1 MLQIPVWTVYLVS
14 LHYHHELSGAVFSL
28 TDMLILLGLS
38 LLASGAFYVNQVY
51 DYESDLMNKKVMF
64 LQENLLTKSAL
75 LWVFGLTAI
84 VALVIGVFVSLLTAS
99 IFLSLLALAHLY
111 SAPPA
116 RFKDRPVA
124 ALLANGIGHGLLI
137 SVAVMPG
144 MTVHNMGLLGWDNP
158 LYFALTVG
166 GVYLVTT
173 IPDVHGD
180 RFMGKN
186 TMAVWIGRRGTL
198 ALATVFQGS
207 AALLAYS
214 SGFLL
219 LSILA
224 VIASVLSMAAFTIS
238 GERIVLLSAKLPLL
252 LLTLAACWFY
262 PGYLIFL
269 VVLVVSTRAYY
280 RQRFGLTYPRL
291 A

>member
-28 TDMLILLGLS
+28 TDMLILFGLT

-75 LWVFGLTAI
+75 LWIYGLTA
-84 VALVIGVFVSLLTAS
+84 ALAIAIGLFVSILTAG
-99 IFLSLLALAHLY
+99 IFISLLALAQLY

-116 RFKDRPVA
+116 RLKDRPIA
-124 ALLANGIGHGLLI
+124 ALFANSVGHGFLMA
-137 SVAVMPG
+137 VAVMPG
-144 MTVHNMGLLGWDNP
+144 MTVHNTGLLGWDNP

-166 GVYLVTT
+166 SVYLVTT
-173 IPDVHGD
+173 IPDIHGD
-180 RFMGKN
+180 RFMGKR
-186 TMAVWIGRRGTL
+186 TMAVWIGRGGTL
-198 ALATVFQGS
+198 VLAAVFQV
-207 AALLAYS
+207 AAAMVAYS
-214 SGFLL
+214 WGFLL
-219 LSILA
+219 LAILA
-224 VIASVLSMAAFTIS
+224 VMAALLCIAALIVS
-238 GERIVLLSAKLPLL
+238 GERVILLTAKLPLL
-252 LLTLAACWFY
+252 LLTLLACWFY
-262 PGYLIFL
+262 HGYLIFL

>member
-1 MLQIPVWTVYLVS
+1 
-14 LHYHHELSGAVFSL
+14 
-28 TDMLILLGLS
+28 
-38 LLASGAFYVNQVY
+38 
-51 DYESDLMNKKVMF
+51 
-64 LQENLLTKSAL
+64 
-75 LWVFGLTAI
+75 
-84 VALVIGVFVSLLTAS
+84 
-99 IFLSLLALAHLY
+99 
-111 SAPPA
+111 
-116 RFKDRPVA
+116 
-124 ALLANGIGHGLLI
+124 
-137 SVAVMPG
+137 MPG
-144 MTVHNMGLLGWDNP
+144 MTVHNTGLLGWDNP

-166 GVYLVTT
+166 SVYLVTT
-173 IPDVHGD
+173 IPDVRGD
-180 RFMGKN
+180 RFMGKK

-224 VIASVLSMAAFTIS
+224 VIASVLSMVALIVS
-238 GERIVLLSAKLPLL
+238 GERIILLSAKLPLL